1 MWLIVLSDQ
10 LPIVALVGSYPTN
23 QLIGHRPIPWRL
35 PSRETKLCSLRA
47 TKETLCGLVGDFS
60 PVSLTKGQVT
70 HVLLT
75 RPPLPLSPKKDRT
88 FDLHVLGTPPAF
100 ILSQDQT
107 RHPIALSVHLLTRSE
122 W

>member
-10 LPIVALVGSYPTN
+10 LPIVALVGRYPTN
-23 QLIGHRPIPWRL
+23 QLIGHGPLFQRP
-35 PSRETKLCSLRA
+35 LRRFA
-47 TKETLCGLVGDFS
+47 LGCDAQSTCGIVGDFS
-60 PVSLTKGQVT
+60 PVSLTGRQVT

-75 RPPLPLSPKKDRT
+75 RPPLPLGPKTQRT

-107 RHPIALSVHLLTRSE
+107 RHPKTYQRCSRGAAGMLSG
-122 W
+122 